1 MFVWVNKWRP
11 RCIAPK
17 RRGDLSLDKKSAT
30 ALECPRMAG
39 GAETECPISPGKPS
53 LPRETLQIPIVKIR
67 TMRPSTC
74 KPAKG
79 IFSSY
84 IWFWSCNHLLSR
96 QFLISYSKLRETSG
110 RFSQTVCF
118 VQTWKTAEKISPLLM
133 IMQLDQPPPNICLSI
148 DDNLI
153 GRYLLLLC
161 VGRCHNP
168 KSFLSKTGFWFWFS
182 LLAAATMSSQWTPV
196 SINFIHWFLGQLNM
210 ICPHSFKLLKLFG
223 LKRNSKKWESWKLSI
238 IQPNIDK
245 FGWNRDFCKCPS
257 LPIAETEKW
266 NISIFTISL
275 NIKADCLLICHDH
288 AWLPLWLWCWATYS
302 CHWDNVIDGHNRTP
316 PCLTTMRLQ

>member
-1 MFVWVNKWRP
+1 MSILRYSRLVPYFPFSPRWRLRCRVRIVFYQGVQRLGLQLCSMFVWVNKWRP

-17 RRGDLSLDKKSAT
+17 RRGDLGLDKKYAT

-39 GAETECPISPGKPS
+39 GGETECPISPGKPS
-53 LPRETLQIPIVKIR
+53 LPRETLQIPSVKIR

-133 IMQLDQPPPNICLSI
+133 IMQLDQPPPNIRLSI

-168 KSFLSKTGFWFWFS
+168 
-182 LLAAATMSSQWTPV
+182 
-196 SINFIHWFLGQLNM
+196 
-210 ICPHSFKLLKLFG
+210 
-223 LKRNSKKWESWKLSI
+223 
-238 IQPNIDK
+238 
-245 FGWNRDFCKCPS
+245 
-257 LPIAETEKW
+257 
-266 NISIFTISL
+266 
-275 NIKADCLLICHDH
+275 
-288 AWLPLWLWCWATYS
+288 
-302 CHWDNVIDGHNRTP
+302 
-316 PCLTTMRLQ
+316 